1 MDVYFI
7 SAVTWTPDRWNH
19 NQPSSLLMY
28 NPQQAVTEL
37 YNSSRN
43 GPPCRVWI
51 SNVAG
56 ANVIASSFTS
66 HDATACHPV
75 EPLLCVCGLHF
86 MVYLSVNPLYHAGG
100 VTWWGEKNWAILWEA
115 RIFYRMCQQK
125 PEHAFFC
132 SHRTRCVFALW
143 ESVVVKWKEADT
155 QVTAKGDRTFKGN
168 IKAVMWRTGIIGV
181 AKSEA
186 DWWIFKD
193 RHESSNL

>member
-66 HDATACHPV
+66 HDTTACHPV

-100 VTWWGEKNWAILWEA
+100 VTWWGKKIERYSGKLE
-115 RIFYRMCQQK
+115 
-125 PEHAFFC
+125 FF
-132 SHRTRCVFALW
+132 TACVNRNPSMPSFAATAL
-143 ESVVVKWKEADT
+143 VVFSLCGKV
-155 QVTAKGDRTFKGN
+155 
-168 IKAVMWRTGIIGV
+168 
-181 AKSEA
+181 
-186 DWWIFKD
+186 
-193 RHESSNL
+193 L